1 MKRHG
6 SASLLAIHLLERR
19 RMNEDTMLK
28 PALIG
33 GVLLG
38 ILSALPLISYF
49 NCFCC
54 AWVIAG
60 GVVAARL
67 YVKGSAVPVT
77 LGRGLTV
84 GLLTGVI
91 GTIVFALFSIP
102 LILMTSHGGSS
113 IMEQLKQVVEQV
125 PNMPPETRKAIESMA
140 AQGGISTLF
149 YIIGFIFTLVVYSLV
164 AMIGGAIGV
173 AIFEKRKT
181 GSGLSDP
188 PPTQP
193 PADLPPPPPP
203 KDAL

>member
-19 RMNEDTMLK
+19 LMNEDTMLK

-38 ILSALPLISYF
+38 VLSALPLINYF

-67 YVKGSAVPVT
+67 YVKDSAVPVT

-102 LILMTSHGGSS
+102 LILMSHGGSG
-113 IMEQLKQVVEQV
+113 IMEQLKQAAEQV
-125 PNMPPETRKAIESMA
+125 PNMPPQTREAIESLA
-140 AQGGISTLF
+140 SQGGISTF
-149 YIIGFIFTLVVYSLV
+149 IYIVGFIITLVLYSLV

-181 GSGLSDP
+181 GSGLSEP
-188 PPTQP
+188 PPYRP

-203 KDAL
+203 TDAV

>member
-6 SASLLAIHLLERR
+6 SASLLAVHLLERHL
-19 RMNEDTMLK
+19 MNEDTMLK

-38 ILSALPLISYF
+38 ILSALPLVNYF

-60 GVVAARL
+60 GVLAARL
-67 YVKGSAVPVT
+67 YVKDSAVPVT
-77 LGRGLTV
+77 LGRGLAV

-102 LILMTSHGGSS
+102 LILMSRGGSG
-113 IMEQLKQVVEQV
+113 IMEQLKQAAEQV
-125 PNMPPETRKAIESMA
+125 PNMPPQTREAIASLA
-140 AQGGISTLF
+140 AQGGVNTLI
-149 YIIGFIFTLVVYSLV
+149 YIVGFIVTLVLYSLV

-181 GSGLSDP
+181 GSGQPEP
-188 PPTQP
+188 PPQQP

-203 KDAL
+203 TDAV

>member
-1 MKRHG
+1 MKRPV
-6 SASLLAIHLLERR
+6 SASLLAIHLLERLL
-19 RMNEDTMLK
+19 MNEDTMLK

-38 ILSALPLISYF
+38 ILSALPLINYF
-49 NCFCC
+49 NCCCC

-91 GTIVFALFSIP
+91 GAIVFALFSIP
-102 LILMTSHGGSS
+102 LILMSNGSS
-113 IMEQLKQVVEQV
+113 RIMEQFKQAIAQV
-125 PNMPPETRKAIESMA
+125 PNMPAQTREALEAAI
-140 AQGGISTLF
+140 AQGGFGILV
-149 YIIGFIFTLVVYSLV
+149 YVIGFIFALVLFSLV

-181 GSGLSDP
+181 GSALSDP
-188 PPTQP
+188 PPYQP

-203 KDAL
+203 ADEV